1 MPLDAIAFNQAT
13 RSPET
18 GQRLRQVYRQDTN
31 EYRGMLGV
39 QLVVEYLQ
47 PL

>member
-1 MPLDAIAFNQAT
+1 V
-13 RSPET
+13 T
-18 GQRLRQVYRQDTN
+18 GQRVRLVYRLDTN

-39 QLVVEYLQ
+39 QLVVEYLE